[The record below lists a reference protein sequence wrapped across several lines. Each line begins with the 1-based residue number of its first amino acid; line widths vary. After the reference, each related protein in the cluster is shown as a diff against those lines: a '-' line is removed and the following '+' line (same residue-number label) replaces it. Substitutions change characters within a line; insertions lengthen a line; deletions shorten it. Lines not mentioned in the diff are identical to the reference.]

1 VGVLEN
7 DQLLVI
13 SVLNIALASP
23 PVACSLNHGLEQVE
37 GLVRAALGRRATVVC
52 FPEAY
57 LPGLRGQDFEV
68 WEYGQAEEERVVAEA
83 RRIAR
88 AAKLMLIL
96 GIERVSERG
105 RVIAALVVDGSG
117 EVLGWQTKNQL
128 DPSEDRF
135 YVPGAGRRMFAVE
148 GVPFGIAICHEGWR
162 YPETVRWAAVRGAK
176 VVFHLQHTGYERGGV
191 HLTEW
196 GAATNPYYEQA
207 MRMRARENTIW
218 FASVNYGLA
227 CQESAT
233 SVIAPDGACA
243 AHLAYDQP
251 GLLVHELDL
260 AAATGLLARRFDPQR
275 HQEECGA
282 DGDRP

>member
-1 VGVLEN
+1 MRIG
-7 DQLLVI
+7 
-13 SVLNIALASP
+13 LAAP
-23 PVACSLNHGLEQVE
+23 RVAASLDEGLERTRLLMAE
-37 GLVRAALGRRATVVC
+37 AAARGAEVVC

-68 WEYGQAEEERVVAEA
+68 WAYGKAEEERVVAES

-88 AAKLMLIL
+88 GAGLTLIL
-96 GIERVSERG
+96 GMERVTERG
-105 RVIAALVVDGSG
+105 RVIAALVVDGRG
-117 EVLGWQTKNQL
+117 EVLGWQTKNQI

-135 YVPGAGRRMFAVE
+135 YVPGEGRRMFAVD

-176 VVFHLQHTGYERGGV
+176 VVFHPQHTGHEHGGT

-218 FASVNYGLA
+218 FASANYGLA

-243 AHLAYDQP
+243 AHLPYDGP

-260 AAATGLLARRFDPQR
+260 TRATGLLAQRFAPER
-275 HQEECGA
+275 HRELG
-282 DGDRP
+282 PV

>member
-1 VGVLEN
+1 MPDRLT
-7 DQLLVI
+7 
-13 SVLNIALASP
+13 IALAAP
-23 PVACSLNHGLEQVE
+23 RVARSLEHGLAEVERLAIAAAEQ
-37 GLVRAALGRRATVVC
+37 RAAVVC

-68 WEYGQAEEERVVAEA
+68 WGYGPREEERVVAEA

-88 AAKLMLIL
+88 AQQLMLIL
-96 GIERVSERG
+96 GMERVSERG
-105 RVIAALVVDGSG
+105 RVIAALVVDGRG

-135 YVPGAGRRMFAVE
+135 YVPGEGRRMFAAD
-148 GVPFGIAICHEGWR
+148 GVPFGVAICHEGWR

-176 VVFHLQHTGYERGGV
+176 VVFHPQHTGYEHGGT

-218 FASVNYGLA
+218 LASANYGLA

-243 AHLAYDQP
+243 AHLPYDGT

-260 AAATGLLARRFDPQR
+260 MRATGLLARRYAPER
-275 HQEECGA
+275 YRELGPA
-282 DGDRP
+282 

>member
-1 VGVLEN
+1 MTDRLT
-7 DQLLVI
+7 
-13 SVLNIALASP
+13 IALAAP
-23 PVACSLNHGLEQVE
+23 LVARSLEHGLEEVE
-37 GLVRAALGRRATVVC
+37 RLASEAAERRAAVVC

-57 LPGLRGQDFEV
+57 LPGLRGEAFEV
-68 WEYGQAEEERVVAEA
+68 WEYGRAEEERVVAEA

-88 AAKLMLIL
+88 AAKLTLIL
-96 GIERVSERG
+96 GMERVTERG
-105 RVIAALVVDGSG
+105 RVIAALVVDGRG
-117 EVLGWQTKNQL
+117 EVLGWQTKNQI

-135 YVPGAGRRMFAVE
+135 YVPGEGRRLFAVD

-162 YPETVRWAAVRGAK
+162 YPETVRWAAVRGAQ
-176 VVFHLQHTGYERGGV
+176 VVFHPQHTGYEHGGT

-218 FASVNYGLA
+218 FASANYGLA

-233 SVIAPDGACA
+233 SIIAPDGACA
-243 AHLAYDQP
+243 ACLPYDRA

-260 AAATGLLARRFDPQR
+260 TRATGLLARRFAPER
-275 HQEECGA
+275 YQESS
-282 DGDRP
+282 PV

>member
-1 VGVLEN
+1 MTDRLT
-7 DQLLVI
+7 
-13 SVLNIALASP
+13 IALAAP
-23 PVACSLNHGLEQVE
+23 PVARSLEHGLGEVARLASE
-37 GLVRAALGRRATVVC
+37 AAERRAAVVC

-68 WEYGQAEEERVVAEA
+68 WEYGRAEEERVVAEA

-88 AAKLMLIL
+88 AAKLVLIL
-96 GIERVSERG
+96 GMERMTERG
-105 RVIAALVVDGSG
+105 RVIAALVVDGRG
-117 EVLGWQTKNQL
+117 EVLGWQTKNQI

-135 YVPGAGRRMFAVE
+135 YVPGEGRSLFAVD

-162 YPETVRWAAVRGAK
+162 YPETVRWAAVRGAQ
-176 VVFHLQHTGYERGGV
+176 VVFHPQHTGYEHGGT

-218 FASVNYGLA
+218 FASANYGLA

-233 SVIAPDGACA
+233 SIIAPDGACA
-243 AHLAYDQP
+243 ACLPYDRA

-260 AAATGLLARRFDPQR
+260 TRATGLLARRFAPER
-275 HQEECGA
+275 YQESS
-282 DGDRP
+282 PV